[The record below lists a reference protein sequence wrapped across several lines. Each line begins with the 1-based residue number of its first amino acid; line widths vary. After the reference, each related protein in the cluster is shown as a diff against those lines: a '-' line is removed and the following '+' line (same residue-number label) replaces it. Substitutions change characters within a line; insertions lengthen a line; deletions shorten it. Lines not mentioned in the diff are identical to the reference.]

1 MATRKKTAVSSKKK
15 SSPKKV
21 IEHDP
26 FSMSGEE
33 QEDEVVESPQIIEE
47 KTEAE
52 QKSKN
57 DVKAEIPPVAKEVS
71 RCIDFGG
78 SLVISEVEIFRNDLL
93 NALQGGEDL
102 VLDGGEI
109 QQVDG
114 AGLQLLAAF
123 AQETEKMS
131 VAFKWQAA
139 SQVLCEASAQ
149 LGLTEILQLNE
160 ICQAA

>member
-26 FSMSGEE
+26 FSMPEEE
-33 QEDEVVESPQIIEE
+33 QENEVVESPQVTQE
-47 KTEAE
+47 KTEAP
-52 QKSKN
+52 S
-57 DVKAEIPPVAKEVS
+57 VTKEES
-71 RCIDFGG
+71 ECIDFGS
-78 SLVISEVEIFRNDLL
+78 SLVISEVEVFRNDLL

-123 AQETEKMS
+123 AQEAEKMS

-160 ICQAA
+160 ICQVA

>member
-1 MATRKKTAVSSKKK
+1 VTK
-15 SSPKKV
+15 
-21 IEHDP
+21 
-26 FSMSGEE
+26 
-33 QEDEVVESPQIIEE
+33 DESE
-47 KTEAE
+47 
-52 QKSKN
+52 
-57 DVKAEIPPVAKEVS
+57 
-71 RCIDFGG
+71 CIDFGS
-78 SLVISEVEIFRNDLL
+78 SLVISEVEVFRNDLL
-93 NALQGGEDL
+93 NALQNGEDL

-109 QQVDG
+109 QQADG

-123 AQETEKMS
+123 AQEAEKMS